1 MPGPRR
7 RMRRRAVVGGAMIA
21 NHRADEQQAQSEQ
34 QPAYEQQPAEPV
46 AEAETPPATPSM
58 DQKVHEI
65 EELARLRE
73 SGALTEEE
81 FAQQKQ
87 QVLDS

>member
-21 NHRADEQQAQSEQ
+21 NHRAEGQQAEQ
-34 QPAYEQQPAEPV
+34 EPAAPVDEAQPA
-46 AEAETPPATPSM
+46 PATPSM
-58 DQKVHEI
+58 DQKIHEI
-65 EELARLRE
+65 EELAKLRD

-87 QVLDS
+87 QILDS

>member
-21 NHRADEQQAQSEQ
+21 NHRADEQQAQYEQ
-34 QPAYEQQPAEPV
+34 QQPQYEQQPAAPV
-46 AEAETPPATPSM
+46 EAVPAAPSM
-58 DQKVHEI
+58 DQKIHDI
-65 EELARLRE
+65 DELAKLRD

-87 QVLDS
+87 QILDS

>member
-21 NHRADEQQAQSEQ
+21 SHRADGQPTEPEAQ
-34 QPAYEQQPAEPV
+34 PV
-46 AEAETPPATPSM
+46 APAAEEALPPPATPSM
-58 DQKVHEI
+58 DQKIHEI
-65 EELARLRE
+65 EELAKLRE

-81 FAQQKQ
+81 FVQQKQ